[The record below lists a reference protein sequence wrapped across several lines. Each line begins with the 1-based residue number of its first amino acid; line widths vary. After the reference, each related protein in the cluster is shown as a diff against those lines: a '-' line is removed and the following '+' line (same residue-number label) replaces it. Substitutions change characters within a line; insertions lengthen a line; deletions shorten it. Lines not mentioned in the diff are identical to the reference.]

1 MHSDSTND
9 PLSNNDS
16 YYREKRVWSGYNML
30 KEEDKK
36 YDKETWTRFLVAC
49 LKFYKDVL
57 LLENFAIMS
66 YCAFSKI
73 LKKHDKVLFLLLLI
87 VIL

>member
-1 MHSDSTND
+1 
-9 PLSNNDS
+9 
-16 YYREKRVWSGYNML
+16 ML

-36 YDKETWTRFLVAC
+36 HDKENWTRFLVAT

-73 LKKHDKVLFLLLLI
+73 LKKHDKVSLLLLSLI
-87 VIL
+87 VLL